1 MVAPWPCQRTELNQS
16 CRALDH
22 FSFMTPVIAHVG
34 SVGMEGESLA
44 QHGYPDIELA
54 GFWRY
59 NLRGAQKANVDTF

>member
-1 MVAPWPCQRTELNQS
+1 
-16 CRALDH
+16 
-22 FSFMTPVIAHVG
+22 MTPVIAHVG